1 MGGRGSGS
9 GKAGGGG
16 GGGAAGEMAATK
28 ARIAALKPSDSTVD
42 KASAAN
48 EALNSN
54 YPGNRSDAY
63 DALRMVS
70 RGGQVYAE
78 GDFGAGGSWIKTGR
92 DTWRNAGFTQQGVS
106 TVDAFSGAKSVLG
119 IQRRARR

>member
-9 GKAGGGG
+9 GRAGGGGG
-16 GGGAAGEMAATK
+16 GGGAATVK
-28 ARIAALKPSDSTVD
+28 SRIAALKPSDSTAD
-42 KASAAN
+42 KVSAAN

-54 YPGNRSDAY
+54 YPGSEFDAH

-70 RGGQVYAE
+70 RGEQVYVE

-92 DTWRNAGFTQQGVS
+92 DTWRSSDYTQQGVP
-106 TVDAFSGAKSVLG
+106 TVDAFSGAKNVINVS
-119 IQRRARR
+119 RRRGTRR